1 MAIRLRTIVIF
12 VFLIA
17 FIYFV
22 LRFFSVYW
30 LLVLF
35 NVILLFG
42 NFVFLVTYFSM
53 PNKVSKP
60 LPKDFPF
67 VSIIVPNYN
76 GSRTLVKCIE
86 SLKALRYSGKK
97 EIIVVDDGSVDNSLQ
112 LLRKIKGIKVI
123 AKKNNSGKAAALNTG
138 LKVAK
143 GEIVATIDSDTFPAP
158 DALEKMV
165 ALFDSKDVGAVTG
178 LVRVSNKNGFL
189 QYLQEIEYLVA
200 FAFFQSVF
208 SELNSMFFTSGS
220 ISIYRKSVLVKV
232 GGFDENNISEDMEIA
247 MRLRYYNY
255 RIVACIDA
263 QIFTEVPDSFSK
275 LFKQRLRWYRG
286 KFFNSAKYSQMIF
299 NPKFGDFGVFVFPF
313 SIMVELLAIL
323 IFVVIFASNIDNLF
337 NYFSF
342 LFSWLGFGGSLFGVI
357 PSLSGLHSSF
367 FLYFLTLLF
376 YSFVV
381 YIAHKIVKNHD
392 FSVSKVPHVFF
403 FLFLYSFFI
412 SLVYLVSFFKEV
424 NRSDYKW

>member
-1 MAIRLRTIVIF
+1 M
-12 VFLIA
+12 
-17 FIYFV
+17 
-22 LRFFSVYW
+22 
-30 LLVLF
+30 
-35 NVILLFG
+35 
-42 NFVFLVTYFSM
+42 LVTPGPM
-53 PNKVSKP
+53 
-60 LPKDFPF
+60 
-67 VSIIVPNYN
+67 
-76 GSRTLVKCIE
+76 
-86 SLKALRYSGKK
+86 SL
-97 EIIVVDDGSVDNSLQ
+97 
-112 LLRKIKGIKVI
+112 
-123 AKKNNSGKAAALNTG
+123 
-138 LKVAK
+138 
-143 GEIVATIDSDTFPAP
+143 
-158 DALEKMV
+158 
-165 ALFDSKDVGAVTG
+165 
-178 LVRVSNKNGFL
+178 
-189 QYLQEIEYLVA
+189 
-200 FAFFQSVF
+200 
-208 SELNSMFFTSGS
+208 
-220 ISIYRKSVLVKV
+220 YRKSVLIKL
-232 GGFDENNISEDMEIA
+232 GGFDEKNITEDMEIA
-247 MRLRYYNY
+247 MRLHYYNY

-357 PSLSGLHSSF
+357 PSLSGLHSSLF
-367 FLYFLTLLF
+367 FYFLTLLF